1 MQHLIMKNE
10 MSFNL
15 GKSIFSTYATIL
27 VYFQSMQHL
36 IYNNIESMTT
46 FNLSNV

>member
-15 GKSIFSTYATIL
+15 GKSIFSIYAAIYA
-27 VYFQSMQHL
+27 YFQSMQHL
-36 IYNNIESMTT
+36 IYDNI
-46 FNLSNV
+46 